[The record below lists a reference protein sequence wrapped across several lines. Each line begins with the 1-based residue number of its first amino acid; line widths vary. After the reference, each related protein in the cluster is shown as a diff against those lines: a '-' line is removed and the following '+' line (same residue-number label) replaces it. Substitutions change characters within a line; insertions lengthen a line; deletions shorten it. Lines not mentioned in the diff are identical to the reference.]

1 MASANSTDVKSSSG
15 SNKRRRVELV
25 DDDTAPVFPRDL
37 SLHEVIG
44 RYFKPLRDTEKI
56 GMLQQALDLDNEE
69 INKQRVMAFDD
80 VKQCIEYLQT
90 FIKNNTTHMKTY
102 RVEVTEVFHDS
113 DGIDCGFAIQIKEY
127 FDGAILNR
135 SCYDFRFYNNT
146 GEVVMNQIK
155 SAIESKPKKAKRE
168 SDDDEE

>member
-1 MASANSTDVKSSSG
+1 
-15 SNKRRRVELV
+15 
-25 DDDTAPVFPRDL
+25 
-37 SLHEVIG
+37 
-44 RYFKPLRDTEKI
+44 
-56 GMLQQALDLDNEE
+56 
-69 INKQRVMAFDD
+69 
-80 VKQCIEYLQT
+80 
-90 FIKNNTTHMKTY
+90 MKTY

>member
-1 MASANSTDVKSSSG
+1 SANSTDVKSSSG

-102 RVEVTEVFHDS
+102 RVEVLRYFTIRTVSIAVLRFKS
-113 DGIDCGFAIQIKEY
+113 KSISMVLFSTAVATTFGFIITRVKW
-127 FDGAILNR
+127 L
-135 SCYDFRFYNNT
+135 
-146 GEVVMNQIK
+146 
-155 SAIESKPKKAKRE
+155 
-168 SDDDEE
+168 